1 MPKLY
6 EYFGLRVYFYANEH
20 EPVHVHGFH
29 QGRESKAELII
40 ENGTVT
46 GIRIRS
52 VSGMRPLND
61 KALADFRLLV
71 SLKSEDIVRKW
82 IEFFVHHRQI
92 ETEIITRK
100 LK

>member
-6 EYFGLRVYFYANEH
+6 DYFGLRVYFYANDH

-40 ENGTVT
+40 VNGVVT
-46 GIRIRS
+46 GIRILP
-52 VSGMRPLND
+52 VTGMRPLTGRT
-61 KALADFRLLV
+61 LADFELIV
-71 SLKSEDIVRKW
+71 SRRAADIVDKW
-82 IEFFVHHRQI
+82 IEFFVHRRTVES
-92 ETEIITRK
+92 ETITRK